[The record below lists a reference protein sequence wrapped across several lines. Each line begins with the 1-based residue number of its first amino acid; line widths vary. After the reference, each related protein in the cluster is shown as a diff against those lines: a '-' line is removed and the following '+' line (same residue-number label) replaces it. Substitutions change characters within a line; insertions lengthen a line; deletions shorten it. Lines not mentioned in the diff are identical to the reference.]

1 MPPNPQLIETIRPVL
16 NACSDIVAA
25 YLFGSAAAGL
35 QRPGS
40 DVDIA
45 VLLAQ
50 GQPVRDR
57 KTLLDRL
64 LPPLC
69 RVLRG
74 DVHILFLNDASLV
87 AQAQV
92 FRKGELIY
100 VRNRRELACFRMKS
114 LSMIADF
121 APYLELTRKGFQ
133 KRLRDA
139 HGG

>member
-1 MPPNPQLIETIRPVL
+1 MPPNSQLKETIQPVL
-16 NACSDIVAA
+16 NACPDIVAA
-25 YLFGSAAAGL
+25 YLFGSAATGR

-45 VLLAQ
+45 ILLAE
-50 GQPVRDR
+50 GRAVSDR

-100 VRNRRELACFRMKS
+100 VRDRRELACFRMKS
-114 LSMIADF
+114 ISMIADF
-121 APYLELTRKGFQ
+121 APYLEMTRKGMQ
-133 KRLRDA
+133 NRLRDA